1 MHIPDGYLSPLIS
14 VGAGIVT
21 VPAWGLA
28 TQRVRTVL
36 DNRTIPLLAI
46 FSALSFTIMM
56 FNIPVPGGTTAHGVG
71 AGLIAIVL
79 GPWAALIAVSVALV
93 IQALFFGDGGVLAI
107 LVNCFNMA
115 VVIPFVAYWI
125 YRLVATRAPLLSTRR
140 VVAAFVGGY
149 VGMTVSALLVGI
161 ELGIQPLLFT
171 DANGVALYSPY
182 GLAAAI
188 PAMLVSHVFGA
199 SIVEGLIGALGVA
212 YFQKRHPEYLTSL
225 RSVFATDDVIEG
237 QASGR
242 PLWQLGGA
250 ILVAGVGVLA
260 VLGLALGG
268 GDPAHMFGADWSQVD
283 WASVASM
290 LIVTALIF
298 VVLVPLAYLVL
309 PRAWRRVGA
318 GLVALAVIAPL
329 GLIAPGF
336 AYGEGSTRD
345 VQAAFGY
352 IPRGLQ
358 DLSGV
363 FSAPLSGYNIPL
375 PFFDGANAAL
385 WHAAIGYE
393 ITGIV
398 GMLLCGLAVLAVVR
412 LIGGRA
418 SGVNGAAPTP
428 PSTSTTG
435 TTTAVLAAG
444 SQADRSGKPGW
455 IEKTLAGI
463 AANIERAVFTEQ
475 HARLDAFLQRVDPRA
490 KLGMFLVVVLAASLT
505 GSYAILV
512 ALYAVTLAA
521 AIASRIP
528 AGFFVKRVWLGIPF
542 FAGIVV
548 IPSIFFI
555 PGPRLFELAIGP
567 LVLAPSLNGTLG
579 AILLV
584 MRVGVSVSLAV
595 LLVMTTPWADIL
607 KSLRAIRVPQVFVL
621 ILSMTYRYIF
631 LFLHTV
637 NGIFLARKS
646 RIVART
652 TGAEQRRWIGGTMGA
667 LMSRSFKMSN
677 DVYAAMLARGFS
689 GEMRTYSAY
698 RMVTR
703 DWVLLGGSVAM
714 VVTLLGIERLWPR

>member
-14 VGAGIVT
+14 LGAGVAT

-28 TQRVRTVL
+28 TQRVQKVL

-79 GPWAALIAVSVALV
+79 GPWAAVISVSVALV

-107 LVNCFNMA
+107 LINCFNMGIA
-115 VVIPFVAYWI
+115 IPFVAYWI
-125 YRLVATRAPLLSTRR
+125 YRLVAARAPLLSTRR
-140 VVAAFVGGY
+140 VTAAFIGGY
-149 VGMTVSALLVGI
+149 AGMTVSALLVGI
-161 ELGIQPLLFT
+161 ELGVQPLLFT
-171 DANGVALYSPY
+171 GADGIALYSPY
-182 GLAAAI
+182 GLAEAI

-225 RSVFATDDVIEG
+225 KSVFASDDAEEG
-237 QASGR
+237 VASPR
-242 PLWQLGGA
+242 PLWQIASVITVTG
-250 ILVAGVGVLA
+250 IGVIV
-260 VLGLALGG
+260 VLGLVLGG
-268 GDPAHMFGADWSQVD
+268 GDPAHMFGADWSRVD
-283 WASVASM
+283 WPAVASM
-290 LIVTALIF
+290 LLVVAGLF
-298 VVLVPLAYLVL
+298 VILVPLAFLLL
-309 PRAWRRVGA
+309 PRRWRKVGA
-318 GLVALAVIAPL
+318 GFAALAVIAPR

-336 AYGEGSTRD
+336 AYGEGSTED
-345 VQAAFGY
+345 VRAAFGY
-352 IPRGLQ
+352 VPKGLQ

-363 FSAPLSGYNIPL
+363 FSAPLSGYNLPL
-375 PFFDGANAAL
+375 PFFADANSAL
-385 WHAAIGYE
+385 WHAAVGYE
-393 ITGIV
+393 VTGIL
-398 GMLLCGLAVLAVVR
+398 GMLLTGGAVLLVSR
-412 LIGGRA
+412 LLMRRA
-418 SGVNGAAPTP
+418 PAAATTDRVAAPR
-428 PSTSTTG
+428 PSG
-435 TTTAVLAAG
+435 G
-444 SQADRSGKPGW
+444 SGRPGW
-455 IEKTLAGI
+455 IENTLGGI

-505 GSYAILV
+505 GSYAILAV
-512 ALYAVTLAA
+512 LYCVTLAA
-521 AIASRIP
+521 AAASRIP
-528 AGFFVKRVWLGIPF
+528 GGFFVKRVWAGIPL

-555 PGPRLFELAIGP
+555 PGPRLFELALGP
-567 LVLAPSLNGTLG
+567 LVIAPSLNGTLG
-579 AILLV
+579 ALLLV

-607 KSLRAIRVPQVFVL
+607 KSLRALRVPQVFVL

-652 TGAEQRRWIGGTMGA
+652 TGGEQRRWIGGTMGA

-689 GEMRTYSAY
+689 GEMRAYSAY
-698 RMVTR
+698 RMTTR
-703 DWVLLGGSVAM
+703 DWLLLGGSLAM
-714 VVTLLGIERLWPR
+714 VVVLLGIEGMWLR